1 MAIASL
7 KDRFEQLKIFE
18 NIFEFLFD
26 SKNLKSLDDNKLRS
40 SCTKFN
46 TTFIGVMTLGYSNI
60 VKLLV
65 EISVLKHAKYTKTV
79 TSKCET
85 VI

>member
-1 MAIASL
+1 M
-7 KDRFEQLKIFE
+7 
-18 NIFEFLFD
+18 
-26 SKNLKSLDDNKLRS
+26 
-40 SCTKFN
+40 TYFN
-46 TTFIGVMTLGYSNI
+46 RLCLVVGVLTLGYSNI

-65 EISVLKHAKYTKTV
+65 EILVLKHAKYTKTV